1 MTYTE
6 ILELIRAGYTRA
18 EIDAMQKAEG
28 SAPEA
33 KPAASPEAK
42 PAASPE
48 AEPAAAPEPEQK
60 QTTEQN
66 KPESVPTPSPEKK
79 EPTEVEKLVSALGL
93 KIDRMTAAI
102 QGRNITETENKTKEL
117 TPEQVVAQIINPHI

>member
-28 SAPEA
+28 SA
-33 KPAASPEAK
+33 PEAK

>member
-1 MTYTE
+1 MICTE

-28 SAPEA
+28 SA
-33 KPAASPEAK
+33 PEAK

-79 EPTEVEKLVSALGL
+79 EPTEVEKMVSALGL

-102 QGRNITETENKTKEL
+102 QGRNITETENKTNEL